1 MDKSN
6 RISRA
11 FYQQLARLFY
21 AIAATDGKV
30 RKQEEEE
37 LKKIVKNE
45 WLSFDASC
53 DEYGIDFV
61 CYILIT
67 FDWLQE
73 NNWGIKRAIS
83 DFKAYRKNNKE
94 LFTDP
99 INQLIL
105 KTSAAVA
112 SAFAHRNK
120 SELVLLSQ
128 LSMVL
133 NNKNH

>member
-30 RKQEEEE
+30 RKEEEEE

-45 WLSFDASC
+45 WLNFDASF
-53 DEYGIDFV
+53 DEYGIDFA

-73 NNWGIKRAIS
+73 NDWGIKRAIS
-83 DFKAYRKNNKE
+83 DFKTYKKSNKD

-105 KTSAAVA
+105 KTSTAIA
-112 SAFAHRNK
+112 SAFAQRNK
-120 SELVLLSQ
+120 SEPVLLSK
-128 LSMVL
+128 LNMVL
-133 NNKNH
+133 NS

>member
-30 RKQEEEE
+30 RKEEEEE

-45 WLSFDASC
+45 WLNFDASF

-73 NNWGIKRAIS
+73 NDWGIKRAIS
-83 DFKAYRKNNKE
+83 DFKTYRKNNKD
-94 LFTDP
+94 LFTEP

-105 KTSAAVA
+105 KTSDAIA
-112 SAFAHRNK
+112 SVFAKQNK
-120 SELVLLSQ
+120 SELVLLSK
-128 LSMVL
+128 LNMVL
-133 NNKNH
+133 NS

>member
-30 RKQEEEE
+30 RKEEEEE

-45 WLSFDASC
+45 WLSFDTSC

-73 NNWGIKRAIS
+73 NDWGIKRAIS
-83 DFKAYRKNNKE
+83 DFKTYRKSNKE

-105 KTSAAVA
+105 KTSAAIA
-112 SAFAHRNK
+112 SAFAQRNK
-120 SELVLLSQ
+120 SELLLISQ
-128 LSMVL
+128 LSMAL
-133 NNKNH
+133 NSKNH

>member
-30 RKQEEEE
+30 RKEEEEE
-37 LKKIVKNE
+37 LKKIVKKE
-45 WLSFDASC
+45 WLNFDTSF

-61 CYILIT
+61 CYILFT

-73 NNWGIKRAIS
+73 NDWGIKRAIS
-83 DFKAYRKNNKE
+83 DFKTYRKCNE
-94 LFTDP
+94 DLFTDP

-105 KTSAAVA
+105 KTGAAIT
-112 SAFAHRNK
+112 SAFAQRNK

-128 LSMVL
+128 LSLVL
-133 NNKNH
+133 NNKNC